1 MWRIAK
7 QGHKVFNLETL
18 TLAQGM
24 LGINTVRVVAVEIRV
39 MCLALGTSR
48 KEGTCA
54 VTAWWSVMVPLGSSC
69 CWGQSFIVLVD
80 GITMFSF
87 ALLEELAK
95 AAKHE

>member
-1 MWRIAK
+1 MRRIAK

-24 LGINTVRVVAVEIRV
+24 LGINAVWVVAVETRG

-54 VTAWWSVMVPLGSSC
+54 VTAWGSVIVPLGSSC

-80 GITMFSF
+80 GINMFSF

-95 AAKHE
+95 AA